1 MASLLKE
8 VKSSPIEIDLGANE
22 VNNRDAKKATIL
34 RTRAYKPAAC
44 NKTRKHQKKLASIV
58 WTNFNVMEPNE
69 ESNPKV
75 QMQKT
80 WQV

>member
-8 VKSSPIEIDLGANE
+8 VKSSPIEIDSGAKE

-44 NKTRKHQKKLASIV
+44 SKTSKHQRKLASTV

-69 ESNPKV
+69 ESNLRCKC
-75 QMQKT
+75 KK
-80 WQV
+80 